1 MTNQKYLK
9 RFEMVDML
17 EAIGNNIKNG
27 YGGCIMDALTGR
39 YTECPGGDCRRC
51 ISDWL
56 SAEKEEEDT

>member
-9 RFEMVDML
+9 RFEMVEVL
-17 EAIGNNIKNG
+17 EAIDKNMKNG
-27 YGGCIMDALTGR
+27 YDDCIMDALTRSHIKCCGN
-39 YTECPGGDCRRC
+39 CRKC

>member
-9 RFEMVDML
+9 RFELSEML
-17 EAIGNNIKNG
+17 QAMNEYILNKDCS
-27 YGGCIMDALTGR
+27 CIMDALTGD
-39 YTECPGGDCRRC
+39 YAVCPGGDCRKC